1 MPNWRVES
9 QRTNVA
15 GDQVSYLVAG
25 RKDSKPVELLHS
37 ASFYLATWQQIGKLC
52 TRASAAYQAFAIDL
66 PDLGQAIS
74 PACEPLSRTDY
85 KEQER

>member
-1 MPNWRVES
+1 MANWRVES

-37 ASFYLATWQQIGKLC
+37 ASFYSATWQQIGKLC
-52 TRASAAYQAFAIDL
+52 TRASAAYQAFVIDL
-66 PDLGQAIS
+66 PDFGQATS
-74 PACEPLSRTDY
+74 PACKPFSKADY
-85 KEQER
+85 KE